1 MKITNTHGTVIAE
14 RVESAKDFLPRLI
27 GLMGRKSLAKN
38 SGLLIHGCC
47 QVHTFFMR
55 FPIDVIYAD
64 RELRVLR
71 VDVNVPPWHILPR
84 CNGAFYVIELPACAG
99 SVSIGDKLR
108 LEDACG

>member
-1 MKITNTHGTVIAE
+1 MKITNADGAVVAE
-14 RVESAKDFLPRLI
+14 RVESARGFLSRLI
-27 GLMGRKSLAKN
+27 GLMGRRSLAKN
-38 SGLLIHGCC
+38 SGLLMHGCC

-55 FPIDVIYAD
+55 FPIDIIYAD

-84 CNGAFYVIELPACAG
+84 CNGASYVIELPAGAG

-108 LEDACG
+108 LEDACA